1 MVLKQ
6 KTPLINKIEILSLLI
21 ILVIGCIFRFWGLGY
36 SHFYGDETKT
46 LYLDK
51 TVPAASFLLDQ
62 RKGPVQFLVSWVVEK
77 ITGGYSELY
86 IRIPFAIAGW
96 LSILAFYL
104 TVRKLF
110 GWKASV
116 ISTFL
121 FSLNGFNIAFSR
133 TAQYQSFLILFGFLS
148 IYFFI
153 FALETRKARWY
164 LLSSLAFTASLY
176 SHYDAVFF
184 LIPIVYMFFVQEK
197 KEFRKAM
204 LFFLVPSFVLLSFF
218 YIPYVFKGFLYSNT
232 ISYVGRRLSGSDYTS
247 NNSFYTFLVYN
258 PLGIHF
264 IFITLSLLY
273 ILFFR
278 TKDKIRE
285 LFLYWFLI
293 VFMFFNGVISSPGTH
308 IHNFF
313 IPLYIIS
320 GPSVLWVFS
329 RIHKKLLKTLCFC
342 FFGFF
347 CASLIIINGYV
358 YIPTLNSGYPWKPA
372 QLGMLTL
379 KPANKGS
386 YHLFLYGFPYNRGW
400 DQIRDYLYSKDGVR
414 GFYTNDSSVLSKYYL
429 KKFDYTP
436 TGSNFLPQY
445 YIDIVDNME
454 FVKTD
459 VKFLE
464 NYVKE
469 KEITKDGQLLAIIYK
484 LTPLQ
489 VVREG

>member
-6 KTPLINKIEILSLLI
+6 KTPVINRIEIIYLLI
-21 ILVIGCIFRFWGLGY
+21 ILIIGLTLRVCGLGF

-46 LYLDK
+46 LYLNK
-51 TVPAASFLLDQ
+51 TVPAVSFLLDQ
-62 RKGPVQFLVSWVVEK
+62 RKGPVQFIVSWVVEK
-77 ITGGYSELY
+77 VTGGYSELY
-86 IRIPFAIAGW
+86 VRIPFALAGW
-96 LSILAFYL
+96 LSILVFYL

-153 FALETRKARWY
+153 NALETKKSLWY
-164 LLSSLAFTASLY
+164 FLSSLSFTASFY

-197 KEFRKAM
+197 REFKKIVL
-204 LFFLVPSFVLLSFF
+204 LFLAPSFLLLSFF
-218 YIPYVFKGFLYSNT
+218 YIPYVLKGFLYSNT
-232 ISYVGRRLSGSDYTS
+232 ISYVSRRLSGSDYTS

-258 PLGIHF
+258 PVGIHF
-264 IFITLSLLY
+264 IFIVLSLSY

-293 VFMFFNGVISSPGTH
+293 TFIFFNGVVSNPGTH
-308 IHNFF
+308 IHNYF
-313 IPLYIIS
+313 IPLYLIS
-320 GPSVLWVFS
+320 GPSILWVFS
-329 RIHKKLLKTLCFC
+329 RLHKKYLKTIFLA
-342 FFGFF
+342 FFAVLSGL
-347 CASLIIINGYV
+347 LIIINGLV
-358 YIPTLNSGYPWKPA
+358 YIPSFNRGYPWKES
-372 QLGMLTL
+372 QIGIFRLG
-379 KPANKGS
+379 AVNKGS
-386 YHLFLYGFPYNRGW
+386 YHLFLYGFSYYRGW
-400 DQIRDYLYSKDGVR
+400 DQIQSYLYSKEGVR
-414 GFYTNDSSVLSKYYL
+414 GFYTNDSGVVSGYYL
-429 KKFDYTP
+429 GKYDYTP

-445 YIDIVDNME
+445 YIDVVDSME

-459 VKFLE
+459 IKFLE

-469 KEITKDGQLLAIIYK
+469 KEIATDGQLLATIYRLK
-484 LTPLQ
+484 TPQ
-489 VVREG
+489 VVKQE